1 MSSVHADAEDGS
13 NTAALQQPQHLVF
26 VYGTLKSGQP
36 NNARLLEYMDSDI
49 SVVGKAVTRYPY
61 PLVLATDYNVPFLIN
76 EICYTA
82 KRVSGELFSVSS
94 HALAFL
100 DYVES
105 TPTLYCRERIEVD
118 LQIATAADP
127 PDDVASSAETG
138 QPGKQPSELMDSAAS
153 VESRWCWCYFLA
165 HHNPN
170 LVAPPFYSEYDS
182 AKTPMRLNI
191 QSLTQQDEEQIK
203 RVIAKEVQIMPM

>member
-105 TPTLYCRERIEVD
+105 TPTLYC
-118 LQIATAADP
+118 
-127 PDDVASSAETG
+127 ASA
-138 QPGKQPSELMDSAAS
+138 
-153 VESRWCWCYFLA
+153 SRWTFRSRPLLIRQTTLLVRQKPASRANSLRSSWTRRRPL
-165 HHNPN
+165 NPAGAGATSWRIIIPIWWRRRFIASTT
-170 LVAPPFYSEYDS
+170 APRP
-182 AKTPMRLNI
+182 R
-191 QSLTQQDEEQIK
+191 
-203 RVIAKEVQIMPM
+203 